1 MAVGFRATSTG
12 YRAELDVHERR
23 LLSTLCADVIQL
35 LEARA
40 EDVLPQPDE
49 QSPDAGPGGDED
61 RADSLFAH
69 FRAELAG
76 LGLEDG
82 DETLDAPE
90 DPVVRR
96 LLPDASED
104 QEEAGQIR
112 RLSESS
118 LRDAKI
124 ADLRAARMWLENT
137 PLRVRDDQAPMLGR
151 ALNDLRLT
159 LATRLG
165 IEDESD
171 AEKVHRL
178 AVSSRAKDAES
189 FMAEIYTFI
198 TWLQETLFSAMLQ
211 HLPDAPEPEGP
222 ETEGPEPEGP
232 GEGGD
237 A

>member
-12 YRAELDVHERR
+12 YRAELDAHERR

-40 EDVLPQPDE
+40 QEVASSADDLPSPEDVPEAGQEAAPGE
-49 QSPDAGPGGDED
+49 DA
-61 RADSLFAH
+61 LFAH

-76 LGLEDG
+76 LGEEESLE
-82 DETLDAPE
+82 TPA

-104 QEEAGQIR
+104 EEEAGQFR
-112 RLSESS
+112 RLSEGS
-118 LRDAKI
+118 LREAKI
-124 ADLRAARMWLENT
+124 ADLRAARMWLESS
-137 PLRVRDDQAPMLGR
+137 PIRISDDQAPVLGR

-159 LATRLG
+159 LAVRLG

-171 AEKVHRL
+171 AEKVHRT
-178 AVSSRAKDAES
+178 AMDSRAKDAES
-189 FMAEIYTFI
+189 FMAEVYTFI

-211 HLPDAPEPEGP
+211 HLPEDGGP
-222 ETEGPEPEGP
+222 SADHDGGQ
-232 GEGGD
+232 EGGR
-237 A
+237 